1 MVAMMTNKKS
11 ISSSSSSL
19 SSCYHFHHVSVWD
32 KDPEKSEFI
41 GQVIE
46 RFNRIEKM
54 PAGTD
59 LQW

>member
-1 MVAMMTNKKS
+1 MVAMMMNQKS
-11 ISSSSSSL
+11 ILSPSL
-19 SSCYHFHHVSVWD
+19 SYYHFHHVSVWD